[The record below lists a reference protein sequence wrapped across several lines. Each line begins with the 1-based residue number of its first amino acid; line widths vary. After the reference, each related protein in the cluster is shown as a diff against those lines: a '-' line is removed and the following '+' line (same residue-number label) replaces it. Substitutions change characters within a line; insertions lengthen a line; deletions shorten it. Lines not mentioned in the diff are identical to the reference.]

1 MTCAPLLIHCHMPKT
16 AGSALNRRVFLPRFA
31 PERAWLAYG
40 VAVER
45 RRILEVK
52 DAPDRPAFI
61 AGHVPFGFADPLE
74 REVVHVSVLR
84 DPVDRVVSFLNYV
97 AVADRHGARRKFD
110 EDMQALARKDPSRFA
125 EKILGQDHVRI
136 RQSNTMVRLASGMPH
151 LGKRMPGYW
160 RLGVA
165 MKRLHQSDY
174 LVGLQDRF
182 DEFAAFLA
190 DYCDERGIGR
200 RARATSTDDDADK
213 RFDKVIRQS
222 DLSAKTLEMIR
233 GMNSLDMRF
242 FETAGFLWDRRKLA
256 A

>member
-1 MTCAPLLIHCHMPKT
+1 MTRSPLLVHCHMPKT
-16 AGSALNRRVFLPRFA
+16 AGSALNRRVFLPRFDQS
-31 PERAWLAYG
+31 RVWLAYG
-40 VAVER
+40 VKIER
-45 RRILEVK
+45 RRTLEVEEGP
-52 DAPDRPAFI
+52 ARPAFI
-61 AGHVPFGFADPLE
+61 AGHIPFGFADPLE
-74 REVVHVSVLR
+74 REVVHVSILR

-97 AVADRHGARRKFD
+97 AVADRHGARRKFE
-110 EDMQALARKDPSRFA
+110 EDMQALALKDPSRFA
-125 EKILGQDHVRI
+125 EMILSQDHVRI
-136 RQSNTMVRLASGMPH
+136 RQSNTMVRLASGMPR
-151 LGKRMPGYW
+151 LGKRKPGYW

-165 MKRLHQSDY
+165 MKRLHQPDY

-200 RARATSTDDDADK
+200 RARATATDDDADK
-213 RFDKVIRQS
+213 RFDKVIRLG

-242 FETAGFLWDRRKLA
+242 FETADLLWDRREIA